1 MIPLLLYVMG
11 TQGLTYL
18 TPCTSYKAVW
28 NLNRGTKGYDLRKML
43 VFDWWLFAEMPT
55 LKNQTLGDCQFF
67 ILDPKKGVKS
77 RVVLIQTINYLKYP
91 KCFPLKNAK
100 NQPKKCKKR
109 FQHVPSYPGDLET
122 CTEDQLIQSV
132 TRRLLDNWEELTWMF
147 LCTGSSGK
155 NIN

>member
-1 MIPLLLYVMG
+1 
-11 TQGLTYL
+11 
-18 TPCTSYKAVW
+18 
-28 NLNRGTKGYDLRKML
+28 
-43 VFDWWLFAEMPT
+43 MPT

-100 NQPKKCKKR
+100 KQPKKCKKR

-132 TRRLLDNWEELTWMF
+132 TRRLLDNREELTWMF